1 MPTIWI
7 FCSAAGREQVATA
20 LLLRC
25 TPRPLVCKCRVRRG
39 LLNVSS
45 APTRHSNMG
54 RYSAKAMIHLHILRG
69 DYATCLAKSEPF
81 RNSDTVAELS
91 RCRGVV
97 LQRCPVTAALLHTSP
112 ATSAAVTG
120 QHCNSSPMPEQ
131 PRYGITISKPLRHTR
146 LRNPTVRF
154 HLQ

>member
-1 MPTIWI
+1 MESTHAMPTIWI

-20 LLLRC
+20 LLLRRMQ
-25 TPRPLVCKCRVRRG
+25 PRVRRG

-131 PRYGITISKPLRHTR
+131 PRYGSTISRPLRHTR
-146 LRNPTVRF
+146 LRNPTVRV